1 MFRSFKKNKNRIALV
16 DFDKKITYN
25 ELIDISNK
33 LPLNKKKNLI
43 LILTKN
49 AIEPIAVY
57 ASLILKKQACFLVD
71 SKTDINLLKNLIEK
85 YKPSMIFGDKNY
97 VIKFKNYIKIYE
109 INNYYLAESKNFEN
123 YKINKNIA
131 LLLSTSGSTASPK
144 CVKISWSSLKHNT
157 SQIQKVLKIK
167 KEHRTITTLPFNYTY
182 GLSVINTHLDKGA
195 SIVINNNK
203 VFEIK
208 FWEKIKKFSVN
219 NFGGVA
225 YMYEMMKRININ
237 LSFFKTIDYLTHAG
251 GILDEKT
258 WDYILRIAGKRIK
271 FYNMYGAVEACS
283 RISILDSKYSS
294 IKKNSIGKGLPGV
307 KLFIK
312 NKTNK
317 GELIFSGKNIFSG
330 YANSYKDLRSLRN
343 YKEYSTKDLA
353 QRDKDGFYYIIGRK
367 DRYIKIL
374 SNRIYLGDLENYF
387 SNNFTKTVCVGKNN
401 KLILFANLNYK
412 EKIVKICEE
421 KFNIFR
427 NFIHFYSFADVRYT
441 KNKKIDY
448 NYLKKN
454 FI

>member
-1 MFRSFKKNKNRIALV
+1 MFNSFKKNKNRIALV
-16 DFDKKITYN
+16 DSDKKITYD
-25 ELIDISNK
+25 ELINIADKI
-33 LPLNKKKNLI
+33 PINKKKNLV

-49 AIEPIAVY
+49 AIEPIAIY

-71 SKTDINLLKNLIEK
+71 SEIHISLLKNLVEK
-85 YKPSMIFGDKNY
+85 YKPNMIFGYKDY
-97 VIKFKNYIKIYE
+97 VIKFKNYNKIYK
-109 INNYYLAESKNFEN
+109 INNYLLAEAKNFDN

-157 SQIQKVLKIK
+157 FQIQKALKIK

-182 GLSVINTHLDKGA
+182 GLSIINTHLDKGA
-195 SIVINNNK
+195 SVVINNNK
-203 VFEIK
+203 VFETK
-208 FWEKIKKFSVN
+208 FWKKIKKFSVN

-225 YMYEMMKRININ
+225 YMYEIMKRIKIN
-237 LSFFKTIDYLTHAG
+237 FSFFKTIDYLTHAG

-258 WDYILRIAGKRIK
+258 WDYILDIAGKKIK

-283 RISILDSKYSS
+283 RISILDSKYAS
-294 IKKNSIGKGLPGV
+294 IKKNSIGKGLPGI

-312 NKTNK
+312 NNKKK
-317 GELIFSGKNIFSG
+317 GELVFSGKNIFSG
-330 YANSYKDLRSLRN
+330 YANGYHDLRSLQN
-343 YKEYSTKDLA
+343 YKNYSTADLA
-353 QRDKDGFYYIIGRK
+353 EKDKDGFYYIIGRK

-387 SNNFTKTVCVGKNN
+387 SNTFTKTICVGKNN
-401 KLILFANLNYK
+401 KLILFAKTNYK
-412 EKIVKICEE
+412 KKIIKTCEE
-421 KFNIFR
+421 KFKISS
-427 NFIHFYSFADVRYT
+427 NFIRFYSFALVRYT

-454 FI
+454 FT

>member
-1 MFRSFKKNKNRIALV
+1 
-16 DFDKKITYN
+16 
-25 ELIDISNK
+25 
-33 LPLNKKKNLI
+33 
-43 LILTKN
+43 
-49 AIEPIAVY
+49 
-57 ASLILKKQACFLVD
+57 
-71 SKTDINLLKNLIEK
+71 
-85 YKPSMIFGDKNY
+85 
-97 VIKFKNYIKIYE
+97 
-109 INNYYLAESKNFEN
+109 
-123 YKINKNIA
+123 
-131 LLLSTSGSTASPK
+131 
-144 CVKISWSSLKHNT
+144 
-157 SQIQKVLKIK
+157 
-167 KEHRTITTLPFNYTY
+167 
-182 GLSVINTHLDKGA
+182 
-195 SIVINNNK
+195 
-203 VFEIK
+203 
-208 FWEKIKKFSVN
+208 
-219 NFGGVA
+219 
-225 YMYEMMKRININ
+225 
-237 LSFFKTIDYLTHAG
+237 
-251 GILDEKT
+251 
-258 WDYILRIAGKRIK
+258 
-271 FYNMYGAVEACS
+271 MYGAVEACS

-401 KLILFANLNYK
+401 KLILFTNLNYK